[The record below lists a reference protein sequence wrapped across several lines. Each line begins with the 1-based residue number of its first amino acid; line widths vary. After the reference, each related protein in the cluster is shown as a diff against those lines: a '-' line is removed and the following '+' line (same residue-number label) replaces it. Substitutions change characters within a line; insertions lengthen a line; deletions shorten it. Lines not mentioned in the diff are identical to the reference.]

1 MAVNKVVR
9 STGEVL
15 IDLTSDTVTP
25 EVLLSGYT
33 AHNAAGVPV
42 TGTASGGSVNYRTQ
56 AQWDAMTFEQ
66 RKAVGLTLI
75 GTPDD
80 EGGNWYDFSNIG
92 DTYADF
98 ENPLLSH
105 NGYGQ
110 TGIDETFTASEDGYY
125 LVLNYETVG
134 EAGGTHRSGAT
145 TATTGAFVWK
155 DTQSYD
161 YNGVPNQRDT
171 TFDFAL
177 VELEAGQTITLSN
190 SHSNNWAAQIH
201 LVVAVS
207 AEIAVS
213 SLMAKTIYG
222 GGTGWNTATLTAS
235 AVPVIFALAI
245 DNCPAG
251 QQPSAAFT
259 VTGAED
265 RSHYTYTA
273 DRSSI
278 YIGEYIITGGNSIV
292 MSASVTDSYATK
304 TFAAW
309 GVR

>member
-1 MAVNKVVR
+1 MPIYYN
-9 STGEVL
+9 
-15 IDLTSDTVTP
+15 D
-25 EVLLSGYT
+25 
-33 AHNAAGVPV
+33 AGTLEQIYGVKTTDV
-42 TGTASGGSVNYRTQ
+42 ANYATQ
-56 AQWDAMTFEQ
+56 EQWDAMTFEQ
-66 RKAVGLTLI
+66 RKALGLTLI

-105 NGYGQ
+105 NGYGT

-190 SHSNNWAAQIH
+190 SHSNMWAAQVH

-207 AEIAVS
+207 AEIAAS
-213 SLMAKTIYG
+213 SLMAKTVYG
-222 GGTGWNTATLTAS
+222 GSTGWNTATLTAS
-235 AVPVIFALAI
+235 TSPVIFALAI
-245 DNCPAG
+245 DNCPG
-251 QQPSAAFT
+251 SGDPSTAFT

-265 RSHYTYTA
+265 RSHYTHTA

-278 YIGEYIITGGNSIV
+278 YIGEYIVTGGNTIV
-292 MSASVTDSYATK
+292 MTTSTVESYATK

>member
-1 MAVNKVVR
+1 MP
-9 STGEVL
+9 
-15 IDLTSDTVTP
+15 I
-25 EVLLSGYT
+25 Y
-33 AHNAAGVPV
+33 HNNDGSLERIYGVK
-42 TGTASGGSVNYRTQ
+42 TTDIANYNTQ

-66 RKAVGLTLI
+66 RKAAGLTLI
-75 GTPDD
+75 GSPDD
-80 EGGNWYDFSNIG
+80 TGGSWYDFSGIG

-105 NGYGQ
+105 NGYDQ

-161 YNGVPNQRDT
+161 YNGAPNQRDT

-190 SHSNNWAAQIH
+190 SHSNKWAAQVH
-201 LVVAVS
+201 LVVAIS
-207 AEIAVS
+207 EGIAVS
-213 SLMAKTIYG
+213 PIMTNTVYG
-222 GGTGWNTATLTAS
+222 GATGWNSDTLTAPVTPVVF
-235 AVPVIFALAI
+235 AVAI
-245 DNCPAG
+245 DNCPG
-251 QQPSAAFT
+251 SGDPSTAFT
-259 VTGAED
+259 LSGAED
-265 RSHYTYTA
+265 RSHYTNTA

-278 YIGEYIITGGNSIV
+278 YIGEYIMTVGNTITMTTS
-292 MSASVTDSYATK
+292 TTESYATK

-309 GVR
+309 AVSGGQS